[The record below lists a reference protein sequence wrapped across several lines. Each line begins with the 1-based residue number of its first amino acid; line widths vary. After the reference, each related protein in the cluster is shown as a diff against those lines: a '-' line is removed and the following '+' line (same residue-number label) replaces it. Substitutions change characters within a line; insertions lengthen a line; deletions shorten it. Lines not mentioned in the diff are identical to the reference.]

1 MKKDNNNDQFDLRI
15 EIADMMWEVDRLREI
30 EQSYVD
36 DEEYE
41 KAGIVLARQKR
52 LNRLIKNREKKAK
65 PICRHF
71 LNLCSPINSL
81 ITSLIVPN
89 HYLSNLT

>member
-1 MKKDNNNDQFDLRI
+1 MKKDNNNDEFDLRI
-15 EIADMMWEVDRLREI
+15 EIADMMWEVDRLREV

-52 LNRLIKNREKKAK
+52 LNRLIKNREKKLK
-65 PICRHF
+65 QYDDTF
-71 LNLCSPINSL
+71 
-81 ITSLIVPN
+81 
-89 HYLSNLT
+89 

>member
-1 MKKDNNNDQFDLRI
+1 MKKDNNNDEFDLRI

-30 EQSYVD
+30 EKSYVD

-52 LNRLIKNREKKAK
+52 LNRLIKNRKK
-65 PICRHF
+65 
-71 LNLCSPINSL
+71 N
-81 ITSLIVPN
+81 
-89 HYLSNLT
+89 

>member
-1 MKKDNNNDQFDLRI
+1 MTKDNNNDEFDLRT

-52 LNRLIKNREKKAK
+52 LNRLIKNREKKLK
-65 PICRHF
+65 QYDDTF
-71 LNLCSPINSL
+71 
-81 ITSLIVPN
+81 
-89 HYLSNLT
+89 

>member
-1 MKKDNNNDQFDLRI
+1 MKKDNNNDEFDLRI
-15 EIADMMWEVDRLREI
+15 EIADMMWEVDRLKEI

-52 LNRLIKNREKKAK
+52 LNRLIKNREKKLK
-65 PICRHF
+65 QYDDT
-71 LNLCSPINSL
+71 L
-81 ITSLIVPN
+81 
-89 HYLSNLT
+89 